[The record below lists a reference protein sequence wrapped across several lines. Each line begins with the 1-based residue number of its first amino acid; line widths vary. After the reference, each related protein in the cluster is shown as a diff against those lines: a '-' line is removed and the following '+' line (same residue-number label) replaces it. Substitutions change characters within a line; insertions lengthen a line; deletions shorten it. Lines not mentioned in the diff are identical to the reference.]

1 MEGLVQD
8 AAATGAAGG
17 GDADGGSTGSTGFTG
32 FTGFHGWA
40 GTKTVVSVYY
50 SVWCVFV
57 KRTVVGEN
65 S

>member
-8 AAATGAAGG
+8 AAATGAASGR
-17 GDADGGSTGSTGFTG
+17 DADGGSTGSTGS
-32 FTGFHGWA
+32 TGFHGWT
-40 GTKTVVSVYY
+40 GTKTVISVYY

>member
-1 MEGLVQD
+1 MTEGLVQD
-8 AAATGAAGG
+8 AAATGAASGR
-17 GDADGGSTGSTGFTG
+17 DADGGSTGSTGS
-32 FTGFHGWA
+32 TGFHGWA

>member
-8 AAATGAAGG
+8 AAATGAASGR
-17 GDADGGSTGSTGFTG
+17 DADGGSTGSTGF
-32 FTGFHGWA
+32 HGWA
-40 GTKTVVSVYY
+40 GTKTVISVYY

-57 KRTVVGEN
+57 KRTVVGDN

>member
-1 MEGLVQD
+1 MTEGLVQD

-32 FTGFHGWA
+32 FHGWA
-40 GTKTVVSVYY
+40 GTKTVISVYY

-57 KRTVVGEN
+57 KRTVVGDN